1 MVACGAI
8 NVMAAAVADTLEV
21 ILEASR
27 PLNRLFPC
35 RSNARAFILS

>member
-1 MVACGAI
+1 MVACGA

-27 PLNRLFPC
+27 LLNRLCPC
-35 RSNARAFILS
+35 RRKARAFILS